1 MLSEYNSDFK
11 NLVEEF
17 KQDYPEI
24 PVSKI
29 EILLENR
36 LVDLFKDYIQL
47 MEIPENITIKDLKLL
62 RGKIRLMQ
70 KSGRYERKIDSII
83 RNFNRKR
90 QFLKFKGIQNSLNTW
105 EKFSENNNLNFLTEG
120 SSLLFNNETFFDSNG
135 NKDPDTIISQKIF
148 RKNQNQFEYE
158 GDLINNGGNKVVEP
172 EFDTAFE
179 FSEDSIA
186 EIEKMDLVKQKE
198 DEEDKKIPIEFDLLN
213 RIKNIKSEP
222 MKKKESKN
230 LSILA
235 LNEELNE
242 LNDY

>member
-1 MLSEYNSDFK
+1 MLSEYSGDFK
-11 NLVEEF
+11 NLIEEF

-24 PVSKI
+24 PESKI

-36 LVDLFKDYIQL
+36 LIDLFKDYIQL

-90 QFLKFKGIQNSLNTW
+90 QFLKFKGIQDSLNTW

-135 NKDPDTIISQKIF
+135 NKDPDTTISQRIF
-148 RKNQNQFEYE
+148 RKNQNQFEYKGE
-158 GDLINNGGNKVVEP
+158 LINNGDNKILEP

-186 EIEKMDLVKQKE
+186 EFEKMDLIKQKE

-242 LNDY
+242 LNDE